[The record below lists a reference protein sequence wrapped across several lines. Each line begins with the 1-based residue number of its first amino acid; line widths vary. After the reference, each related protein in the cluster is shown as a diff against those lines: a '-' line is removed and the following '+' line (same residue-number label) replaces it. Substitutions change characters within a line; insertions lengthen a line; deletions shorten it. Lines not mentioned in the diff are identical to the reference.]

1 MSSSYISTTGPGLPG
16 LVSGPVPSNYMGP
29 HPTPQTYHTQPIP
42 GYTYS
47 QHIPEAVDPWAAPI
61 DGLDELCEM
70 LGVSE
75 GGQPPLLAGVSGVR
89 YSLVNVLR
97 AQMELMVRLNVLLVH
112 RRLVPDE

>member
-1 MSSSYISTTGPGLPG
+1 MSDTANSGIPQHTFSTG
-16 LVSGPVPSNYMGP
+16 VIPSNYMGP
-29 HPTPQTYHTQPIP
+29 YPASQTYHTQPIP
-42 GYTYS
+42 GYN

-97 AQMELMVRLNVLLVH
+97 AQIELMVRLNVLLVH